1 MIISCNVYS
10 YKGFLRLRWTIFQ
23 KIQKFAK
30 KTLLTRRDYTLTT
43 FEYFFKNRKASM
55 QLLGTYQIIGIHVF
69 RGKNEFPTIIFML
82 VFDTLCKKEEHFC
95 IIQQA
100 FYSNTDSSDE

>member
-1 MIISCNVYS
+1 MNFISKDS
-10 YKGFLRLRWTIFQ
+10 
-23 KIQKFAK
+23 KICK

-43 FEYFFKNRKASM
+43 SLKIGKQVL